1 MRIIVKKDRGHGCI
15 NILLADLAGNDDT
28 GRYAADPHTAAHTRI
43 ILSTGHILKFTHLL
57 PPANRAGVLQIVSVA
72 VITSIIGVN
81 VRCGEVGGCQVHVKI
96 LQLSTF

>member
-1 MRIIVKKDRGHGCI
+1 MRIIVKRDRGHGCI

-28 GRYAADPHTAAHTRI
+28 GRYAADPHTAAHTSSG
-43 ILSTGHILKFTHLL
+43 LSSGHILKFAHLL
-57 PPANRAGVLQIVSVA
+57 PPANRTGVHQISPVAVSVA
-72 VITSIIGVN
+72 IIGVN